1 MQTVKNLKM
10 SLISIIGMSSITVES
25 YLGHV
30 LWITPHDEPGVKI
43 MFVLYNEW
51 IDVLCD
57 VEQIALYDE
66 SDTRNMF
73 ILYNERINV
82 FVYVAS
88 NAISRNL
95 GNDNGNSLPLL
106 VLKVVN

>member
-10 SLISIIGMSSITVES
+10 SLITIIGMSSITVES

-30 LWITPHDEPGVKI
+30 LWIAPHDEPDVKI
-43 MFVLYNEW
+43 TFVLYNEW
-51 IDVLCD
+51 IDVFCD

-66 SDTRNMF
+66 SDTRNMC

-82 FVYVAS
+82 LCG
-88 NAISRNL
+88 ISCNIKES
-95 GNDNGNSLPLL
+95 G
-106 VLKVVN
+106 K